1 MYILTFALFTLSFRI
16 PVNYLPG
23 TRDQLKAHQLTF
35 IQRRVER
42 FMRELDI
49 PGIYTNQFIK
59 SITHL
64 NFCSYSIIMPVFI

>member
-1 MYILTFALFTLSFRI
+1 MHILTFALFTLSFRI

-49 PGIYTNQFIK
+49 PGIFTQISLSK
-59 SITHL
+59 ALHI
-64 NFCSYSIIMPVFI
+64 